1 MTTTSRHT
9 RVCHWCVAS
18 VATGQKYR
26 TDKSMTHQPLK
37 GVCHGTVGRG
47 GVSERENEN
56 WKVLE
61 LKV

>member
-1 MTTTSRHT
+1 MTTPSRHT

-18 VATGQKYR
+18 VMTGQKYR

-47 GVSERENEN
+47 VECRREKMRIGKSEN
-56 WKVLE
+56 
-61 LKV
+61 